1 MWYTTNE
8 IENQFVKRWVTFLTE
23 YMLNYLRSFSLQA
36 STTARILVFFGMI
49 FTSYKVDARH
59 IVRLD
64 KSSTVA
70 IEERE
75 AIVILTGF
83 GSLYHS
89 AKNQVKN
96 FKDQGFDLFIP
107 DYIDRQS
114 LADCSSNLEKFIEKN
129 KLKSYKKVHVFA
141 YIIGGWTLNT
151 YLTNHEWKNL
161 ASVVYDRSSLQ
172 ETLPGILSRDNPFFS
187 RVLFGPLIKNLAETP
202 YFSTEIPTAKIGL
215 LIECKAT
222 KVLWKKKKSFDKLP
236 PISFDVASFNQPNVD
251 FFYTYQSHDDLYTSL
266 EYPAPAIIE
275 FFRTGKFS
283 ANMPRKAIDRDPFET
298 YQKK

>member
-1 MWYTTNE
+1 
-8 IENQFVKRWVTFLTE
+8 
-23 YMLNYLRSFSLQA
+23 MLNLLRFYCLKPFA
-36 STTARILVFFGMI
+36 SVRISVFFVI
-49 FTSYKVDARH
+49 ILASNSADARH
-59 IVRLD
+59 IVHID
-64 KSSTVA
+64 KSSNLA

-96 FKDQGFDLFIP
+96 FKAKGFDLFIP

-114 LADCSSNLEKFIEKN
+114 LDDCSSNLEKFVEKN

-151 YLTNHEWKNL
+151 YLKTHDWKNL

-187 RVLFGPLIKNLAETP
+187 RVLFGPLIKELAETP
-202 YFSTEIPTAKIGL
+202 YFATEIPSAKIGL

-222 KVLWKKKKSFDKLP
+222 KVLWKKKKSFDQLP
-236 PISFDVASFNQPNVD
+236 PISFDVTSFNQPNVD
-251 FFYTYQSHDDLYTSL
+251 FFYTYQSHDDLYTAL

-283 ANMPRKAIDRDPFET
+283 AHLPRVAIERDPFET